1 MEWGDNERAL
11 FRDSLEQ
18 GAAMLEA
25 AGAVEIKT
33 SDRPKAPG
41 DGIHEVGTARMGR
54 DRRTSV
60 LNEYCQAHDIK
71 NLFVTDGAAF
81 PSLGSVNPTLTM
93 MANTARACDYLLE
106 AARKGELA

>member
-1 MEWGDNERAL
+1 MQWSDNEEAL

-25 AGAVEIKT
+25 AGAVDIKK
-33 SDRPKAPG
+33 SNKPKTPG
-41 DGIHEVGTARMGR
+41 DGIHEVGTARMGHDPKR
-54 DRRTSV
+54 SV
-60 LNEYCQAHDIK
+60 LNQYCQSHDIK

-93 MANTARACDYLLE
+93 MANTVRACDYLVA
-106 AARKGELA
+106 AARRRELG